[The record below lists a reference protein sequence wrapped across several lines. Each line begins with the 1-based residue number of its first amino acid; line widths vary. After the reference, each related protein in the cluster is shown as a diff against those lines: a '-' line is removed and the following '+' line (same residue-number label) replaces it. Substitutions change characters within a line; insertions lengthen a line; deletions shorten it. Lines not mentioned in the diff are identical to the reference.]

1 MERPSICNELTSVA
15 LGRCSMGENMIEPST
30 SPSKHL
36 DQRRLRVIAVI
47 VSAMAMTGLLLAFFQ
62 LFLRYD
68 YVIDNHG
75 GIWRIDR
82 LTQQSCR
89 VIHAVVHCGPLS
101 SSKSV
106 SKSFSISPSISTSV
120 SRGRPK

>member
-1 MERPSICNELTSVA
+1 
-15 LGRCSMGENMIEPST
+15 MIEQDT
-30 SPSKHL
+30 SLAKRSG
-36 DQRRLRVIAVI
+36 QRRPRAFAFILGALALIA
-47 VSAMAMTGLLLAFFQ
+47 LLVTFFQ

-82 LTQQSCR
+82 LTQQPCR
-89 VIHAVVHCGPLS
+89 VIQGVVHCGPLS

-106 SKSFSISPSISTSV
+106 SKSLSISPSISTSV
-120 SRGRPK
+120 SRGRPR

>member
-1 MERPSICNELTSVA
+1 
-15 LGRCSMGENMIEPST
+15 MIEPNMST
-30 SPSKHL
+30 ANGSGQL
-36 DQRRLRVIAVI
+36 RLRI
-47 VSAMAMTGLLLAFFQ
+47 VASILSGLALMALLVVFFQ

-68 YVIDNHG
+68 YVMDNHG
-75 GIWRIDR
+75 SIWRIDR

-120 SRGRPK
+120 NRGQPK

>member
-1 MERPSICNELTSVA
+1 
-15 LGRCSMGENMIEPST
+15 MIEPST

-36 DQRRLRVIAVI
+36 DQRRVSAFAVI
-47 VSAMAMTGLLLAFFQ
+47 VGALAMIALLVAFFQ

-120 SRGRPK
+120 NRGRPR

>member
-1 MERPSICNELTSVA
+1 LNQITSVA
-15 LGRCSMGENMIEPST
+15 NGSG
-30 SPSKHL
+30 
-36 DQRRLRVIAVI
+36 QRRLRIFAFI
-47 VSAMAMTGLLLAFFQ
+47 LGALALMALLGAFFQ

-75 GIWRIDR
+75 GIGRIDW

-106 SKSFSISPSISTSV
+106 SKSLSISPSISTSV
-120 SRGRPK
+120 SRGRAK

>member
-1 MERPSICNELTSVA
+1 
-15 LGRCSMGENMIEPST
+15 MIEPDT
-30 SPSKHL
+30 SANGSGQL
-36 DQRRLRVIAVI
+36 RLRIFASI
-47 VSAMAMTGLLLAFFQ
+47 LSGLALMALLVAFFQ

-68 YVIDNHG
+68 YVTDNHG

-89 VIHAVVHCGPLS
+89 IIHAVVHCGGPLS

-120 SRGRPK
+120 NRGRPK

>member
-1 MERPSICNELTSVA
+1 MIGSDTSLA
-15 LGRCSMGENMIEPST
+15 KSS
-30 SPSKHL
+30 
-36 DQRRLRVIAVI
+36 DQRKLRVYAFILGALAL
-47 VSAMAMTGLLLAFFQ
+47 STLLVAFFQ

-75 GIWRIDR
+75 GVWRVDR

-106 SKSFSISPSISTSV
+106 SKSLSISPSFSTSI
-120 SRGRPK
+120 SGGQPR